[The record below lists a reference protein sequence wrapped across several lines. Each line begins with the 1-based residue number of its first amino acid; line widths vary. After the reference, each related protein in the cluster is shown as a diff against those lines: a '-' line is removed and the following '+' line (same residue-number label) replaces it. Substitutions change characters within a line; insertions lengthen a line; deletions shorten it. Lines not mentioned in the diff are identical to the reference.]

1 MRPLSLLVLER
12 KMRWIEWGGITMGK
26 NIHRAWVSRV
36 RKAGMI
42 VRSVDNGR
50 EDNEIVGE
58 REVHTRWE
66 GRERIIGVASRDA
79 KRFLCDCDQREQLD
93 WRGTKTKQLR
103 GESFIVLV
111 DHEPHFVT
119 LA

>member
-1 MRPLSLLVLER
+1 
-12 KMRWIEWGGITMGK
+12 MGK

-50 EDNEIVGE
+50 EDNEEIVRE

-79 KRFLCDCDQREQLD
+79 KRFLCLCDQ
-93 WRGTKTKQLR
+93 
-103 GESFIVLV
+103 GENNW
-111 DHEPHFVT
+111 T
-119 LA
+119 GGAQKRNN

>member
-1 MRPLSLLVLER
+1 
-12 KMRWIEWGGITMGK
+12 MGK

-79 KRFLCDCDQREQLD
+79 KRFLCLCDQRENNWTGGAQK
-93 WRGTKTKQLR
+93 RNNYAGTAL
-103 GESFIVLV
+103 
-111 DHEPHFVT
+111 
-119 LA
+119 

>member
-1 MRPLSLLVLER
+1 MRPLSLLVLGE
-12 KMRWIEWGGITMGK
+12 KVSGIVFEITMGK

-50 EDNEIVGE
+50 EDNEEIVRE

-66 GRERIIGVASRDA
+66 GREGIIGVAVEMPNVFFVFA
-79 KRFLCDCDQREQLD
+79 IKGEQLD

-103 GESFIVLV
+103 RDSFIVLSTKETTS
-111 DHEPHFVT
+111 HIS
-119 LA
+119 